1 MLIWERMKINKYERL
16 RDGKEEKS
24 YELWRESVEKE
35 VVVQKEFVVSQVEDD
50 GYEVLG
56 RNLGIV
62 EGIGVVRKRGEE
74 FMKFECLKL

>member
-1 MLIWERMKINKYERL
+1 MLIWERMKMNKYERL

-24 YELWRESVEKE
+24 YELWRESAKKE